1 MSQIESLDTSCVCV
15 GTQMRNPY
23 LPGKVNAGISQAA
36 IDGIGQGGLVEENQ
50 LTICTYI
57 DNEKKNGNNPSI
69 PAFCPVPKVKGIYVP
84 SQDKVYETCIKLRGN
99 VNKKLPG
106 TLGTNNALSRKMKN
120 SILLRSQG
128 SRKGTTRFVLNNPEN
143 RLAQGLSGG
152 VTLPLRNR
160 F

>member
-36 IDGIGQGGLVEENQ
+36 IDGLVEENQ
-50 LTICTYI
+50 LNICTYI
-57 DNEKKNGNNPSI
+57 DNENKKGNNPVI
-69 PAFCPVPKVKGIYVP
+69 PAICPVPKVKGIYVP

-106 TLGTNNALSRKMKN
+106 TLGSNNALSRKMKN

-128 SRKGTTRFVLNNPEN
+128 SKKGTTQFVLNNPEN
-143 RLAQGLSGG
+143 RLAQGLPGG
-152 VTLPLRNR
+152 VTLPIRNR

>member
-57 DNEKKNGNNPSI
+57 DNEKKKWEQPFDSRLLS
-69 PAFCPVPKVKGIYVP
+69 CSKGKGDLC
-84 SQDKVYETCIKLRGN
+84 SF
-99 VNKKLPG
+99 
-106 TLGTNNALSRKMKN
+106 SR
-120 SILLRSQG
+120 
-128 SRKGTTRFVLNNPEN
+128 
-143 RLAQGLSGG
+143 
-152 VTLPLRNR
+152 
-160 F
+160 